1 MVSFFIDNASTVRRP
16 ISLSPSVARGAT
28 GTIHRVP
35 GEPGIVVKLYTAS
48 KHMAEY
54 REKIAAMLAA
64 VPNLP
69 PFSHHGR
76 PYVQIAWP
84 TAGVIDGYGEF
95 RGFVMPEVNLDVS
108 TVLGNI
114 LQKSARKSKRLPEFY
129 GARVLLAANLA
140 ALMAELHVL
149 GHYMVDM
156 KPANMRFYPQ
166 ACYMAILDTDGFS
179 IRGDRRLPARHYSEE
194 YIAPEAQG
202 KKPEQL
208 GLQQDLFAMAIIIF
222 RLLNNGIHP
231 YQGIDVE
238 RFDNPTTLQDCIFAG
253 LYAYGWARHRRVK
266 PLRASIHEFLE
277 DQTRELFDRAFT
289 PGQNCPTAA
298 EWRDHLSGLVKNKTL
313 LKCSKNP
320 NDHAHFSKGC
330 GLCALEQGVAGGKS
344 ATARTPA
351 RRQPIQSSAAIL
363 ATISTALTGGGS
375 SPSPATVFMAIGAL
389 LLGFYALY
397 PRQQQSVPAPP
408 KSNPKIS
415 NLISGQYFDGSNDL
429 RVVSSV
435 FAGTASPV
443 ITKVD
448 YQDAKIDSDYI
459 EFKLTDAKSNA
470 EKSCGKQPIPRN
482 QGSLYCSWY
491 EDAGE
496 YRVSVYLNDKLD
508 AEAATTF
515 RIIPDMAKGTGC
527 KSPLISAIAESKT
540 WGRGCSI
547 GNGRWRYWC
556 TDGKTFDYP
565 EDQPLP
571 PGVVQAICGSP
582 VRKSRPPN
590 SQLIPRAPTIGP
602 GTGSRNY

>member
-1 MVSFFIDNASTVRRP
+1 
-16 ISLSPSVARGAT
+16 
-28 GTIHRVP
+28 
-35 GEPGIVVKLYTAS
+35 
-48 KHMAEY
+48 
-54 REKIAAMLAA
+54 
-64 VPNLP
+64 
-69 PFSHHGR
+69 
-76 PYVQIAWP
+76 
-84 TAGVIDGYGEF
+84 
-95 RGFVMPEVNLDVS
+95 
-108 TVLGNI
+108 
-114 LQKSARKSKRLPEFY
+114 
-129 GARVLLAANLA
+129 
-140 ALMAELHVL
+140 
-149 GHYMVDM
+149 
-156 KPANMRFYPQ
+156 
-166 ACYMAILDTDGFS
+166 
-179 IRGDRRLPARHYSEE
+179 
-194 YIAPEAQG
+194 
-202 KKPEQL
+202 
-208 GLQQDLFAMAIIIF
+208 
-222 RLLNNGIHP
+222 
-231 YQGIDVE
+231 
-238 RFDNPTTLQDCIFAG
+238 
-253 LYAYGWARHRRVK
+253 
-266 PLRASIHEFLE
+266 
-277 DQTRELFDRAFT
+277 
-289 PGQNCPTAA
+289 
-298 EWRDHLSGLVKNKTL
+298 
-313 LKCSKNP
+313 
-320 NDHAHFSKGC
+320 
-330 GLCALEQGVAGGKS
+330 VAGGKS
-344 ATARTPA
+344 ATARPPT

-375 SPSPATVFMAIGAL
+375 SPSPAIVFMAIGAL

-397 PRQQQSVPAPP
+397 PRQQQSVPVPP

-527 KSPLISAIAESKT
+527 KSPLISAIEQSKT

-547 GNGRWRYWC
+547 GYGRWRYWC

-571 PGVVQAICGSP
+571 TGVVQAICGSP